1 MAALSSL
8 MLEMGADYSD
18 GIRFPLAAGGV
29 HIFPR
34 AGKSAVA
41 VAVNA
46 SDTEFAASLALDAGE
61 IIKALD
67 L

>member
-1 MAALSSL
+1 